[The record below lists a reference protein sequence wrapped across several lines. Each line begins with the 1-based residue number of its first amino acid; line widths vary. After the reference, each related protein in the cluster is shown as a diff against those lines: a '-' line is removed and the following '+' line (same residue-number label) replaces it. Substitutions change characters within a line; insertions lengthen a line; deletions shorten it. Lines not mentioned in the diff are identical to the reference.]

1 MCVAGNGIGR
11 SSGGGPLGAV
21 IFLCEIHWITSPTHT
36 PRGEAFMPN
45 SPSVDGI
52 SGRHRKSRSLSPALR
67 RVAVIVVTAPV
78 AGTIL
83 FGTSAFAAEQ
93 TVAKTTA
100 ATLDPAEQ
108 LIADNLDT
116 RIQDVRLGSTLSGV
130 VIDADSRQ
138 AVWGHDATTALMPA
152 SNTKLGTSTAALT
165 VLGPDHRF
173 TTKVVYDD
181 GTLTLVG
188 GGDRTLTSA
197 DLTAMA
203 TTAVAG
209 LKNAGLTT
217 VKVVVDDSLFPAP
230 SLATGWND
238 GYYPDSI
245 APVRALVV
253 DGHHVTDTSLD
264 AGQTFARI
272 LAQQGVTVTGSVTHG
287 TAATGAVS
295 VAEHESDPLSA
306 IVEHMLK
313 VSDNDIAETLLRM
326 TALASGRPAT
336 FEDGTAVV
344 RQVLTQY
351 GVSLTNYEIYDG
363 SGLSRSNRIPAQ
375 TIADI
380 LDVAD
385 DPANSATLKYIVD
398 GLPVAGEAGSTLGPE
413 WGRFDTADSQCAVG
427 KVMAKTGTLTGA
439 IALSGLTKAGDG
451 RWKIFSFIEN
461 NSTAAPD
468 ATKDA
473 LDGLAATVNGCW
485 A

>member
-1 MCVAGNGIGR
+1 M
-11 SSGGGPLGAV
+11 S
-21 IFLCEIHWITSPTHT
+21 
-36 PRGEAFMPN
+36 N
-45 SPSVDGI
+45 SPSADRA
-52 SGRHRKSRSLSPALR
+52 SGRHRKSRTAGPVLR
-67 RVAVIVVTAPV
+67 RVAVIAVTAPV

-93 TVAKTTA
+93 AAPKTLAKTDTV
-100 ATLDPAEQ
+100 TLDTAEQ
-108 LIADNLDT
+108 AIANNLDT
-116 RIQDVRLGSTLSGV
+116 RVQDVRLGSTFSGV
-130 VIDADSRQ
+130 VIDAQST
-138 AVWGHDATTALMPA
+138 AAIWGHDATTALMPA
-152 SNTKLGTSTAALT
+152 SNTKLATSTAALT
-165 VLGPDHRF
+165 ILGPDHRF
-173 TTKVVYDD
+173 TTKAVYDN

-188 GGDRTLTSA
+188 GGDRTLTTA

-209 LKNAGLTT
+209 LKSAGLTS
-217 VKVVVDDSLFPAP
+217 VKVAVDDSLFPEP
-230 SLATGWND
+230 TLATGWNS

-253 DGHHVTDTSLD
+253 DGRHVTDTSLD
-264 AGQTFARI
+264 AGQIFAK
-272 LAQQGVTVTGSVTHG
+272 LVAKQGVTVTGTVAHA
-287 TAATGAVS
+287 TAATSAVP
-295 VAEHESDPLSA
+295 VAQHESAALSA
-306 IVEHMLK
+306 VVEHMLK

-326 TALASGRPAT
+326 TALAAGRPAT

-351 GVSLTNYEIYDG
+351 GVSLANFEVYDG

-380 LDVAD
+380 LHLAD
-385 DPANSATLKYIVD
+385 DPANAPILKYIVE
-398 GLPVAGEAGSTLGPE
+398 GLPVSGEAGSTLGPE
-413 WGRFDTADSQCAVG
+413 WGRFDTADSKCAVG
-427 KVMAKTGTLTGA
+427 KVSAKTGTLTGA
-439 IALSGLTKAGDG
+439 IALSGLTVAADG

>member
-1 MCVAGNGIGR
+1 
-11 SSGGGPLGAV
+11 
-21 IFLCEIHWITSPTHT
+21 
-36 PRGEAFMPN
+36 MPN
-45 SPSVDGI
+45 SPSTDRA
-52 SGRHRKSRSLSPALR
+52 SGRHRKSSAINPALR
-67 RVAVIVVTAPV
+67 RAAVIAVTAPV

-83 FGTSAFAAEQ
+83 FGTSAFAADR
-93 TVAKTTA
+93 TVAKAAA

-108 LIADNLDT
+108 KIADNLDA
-116 RIQDVRLGSTLSGV
+116 RIQDTRLGTTLSGV
-130 VIDADSRQ
+130 VIDA
-138 AVWGHDATTALMPA
+138 ATNKLVWGHDATTALMPA
-152 SNTKLGTSTAALT
+152 SNTKLATSTAALT

-173 TTKVVYDD
+173 TTKVVYDA

-203 TTAVAG
+203 KTAVAG
-209 LKNAGLTT
+209 LQSAGLTT
-217 VKVVVDDSLFPAP
+217 VKVQVDDSLFPAP
-230 SLATGWND
+230 TLAVGWND

-253 DGHHVTDTSLD
+253 DGRHVTDTSLD
-264 AGQTFARI
+264 AGQIFAK
-272 LAQQGVTVTGSVTHG
+272 LLTQQGVTVSGSVAHGLAG
-287 TAATGAVS
+287 TAAVPVAQHDSDTLS
-295 VAEHESDPLSA
+295 V

-313 VSDNDIAETLLRM
+313 VSDNDIAETLLRT
-326 TALASGRPAT
+326 TALAAGRPAT

-351 GVSLTNYEIYDG
+351 GVSLANFEIHDG

-380 LDVAD
+380 LDLAD
-385 DPANSATLKYIVD
+385 DPANSPTLKYIVD

-413 WGRFDTADSQCAVG
+413 WGRFDTVDSQCAVG
-427 KVMAKTGTLTGA
+427 KVSAKTGTLTGA

-451 RWKIFSFIEN
+451 AWKIFSFIEN
-461 NSTAAPD
+461 NSTADPA
-468 ATKDA
+468 AAKDA

>member
-1 MCVAGNGIGR
+1 
-11 SSGGGPLGAV
+11 
-21 IFLCEIHWITSPTHT
+21 
-36 PRGEAFMPN
+36 MPN
-45 SPSVDGI
+45 SPSTDHA
-52 SGRHRKSRSLSPALR
+52 SGRHRKSRTVSPMFR
-67 RVAVIVVTAPV
+67 RVAVIAVTAPV

-83 FGTSAFAAEQ
+83 FGTSAFAAGR
-93 TVAKTTA
+93 TA
-100 ATLDPAEQ
+100 ATLDPSEQ
-108 LIADNLDT
+108 KIATNLDT
-116 RIQDVRLGSTLSGV
+116 RIQDTRLGTTLSGV
-130 VIDADSRQ
+130 VIDAQSNNV
-138 AVWGHDATTALMPA
+138 VWGHDATTALMPA

-173 TTKVVYDD
+173 TTKVVYDA

-197 DLTAMA
+197 DLGAMV
-203 TTAVAG
+203 TTVVAG
-209 LKNAGLTT
+209 LKSAGLTS
-217 VKVVVDDSLFPAP
+217 VKVQVDDSLFPQP
-230 SLATGWND
+230 SLAVGWND

-264 AGQTFARI
+264 AGQTFAKL
-272 LAQQGVTVTGSVTHG
+272 LAAQGVTVTGSVVHG
-287 TAATGAVS
+287 VAGTGAVP
-295 VAEHESDPLSA
+295 VAEHRSAALSA

-351 GVSLTNYEIYDG
+351 GISLANFEIHDG

-380 LDVAD
+380 LDLAD
-385 DPANSATLKYIVD
+385 DPANAPTLKYIVD

-439 IALSGLTKAGDG
+439 IALSGLTKAADG
-451 RWKIFSFIEN
+451 NWKVFSFIEN
-461 NSTAAPD
+461 NSTADPA